1 MAFLV
6 HNELSKLTATWFNT
20 VSIACVVVGVITPV
34 VAIATRDD
42 GSTIDSVSD
51 GYSRVVWSMAGWFI
65 AGIALHLMART
76 RIRRLRE

>member
-6 HNELSKLTATWFNT
+6 HNELNKLTATWFNT
-20 VSIACVVVGVITPV
+20 VSIASVVVGVITPV

-42 GSTIDSVSD
+42 VNAIDSIFN
-51 GYSRVVWSMAGWFI
+51 GYSRVLWSMLGWFI
-65 AGIALHLMART
+65 AAIALHLMART